1 MATSQNQNNLYNT
14 LSDLPKRFFAAVD
27 CKDLDGLIAL
37 FASDAT
43 LTVQTDHV
51 TVCGTTE
58 IRDMFARFMDS
69 SVSMSHQITRVVVD
83 LETRRI
89 ATEQRYSGRLADGTV
104 NDMCNCNFFDVGHK
118 GLFTRV
124 VIWMGEG
131 SPLK

>member
-1 MATSQNQNNLYNT
+1 MATSQNQYNLYNA

-51 TVCGTTE
+51 IVRGTTE

-69 SVSMSHQITRVVVD
+69 SITMSHQITGVVVD
-83 LETRRI
+83 LETRRV
-89 ATEQRYSGRLADGTV
+89 ATEQQYSGRLADRTMS
-104 NDMCNCNFFDVGHK
+104 DMCNCNFF
-118 GLFTRV
+118 
-124 VIWMGEG
+124 
-131 SPLK
+131 